1 MSATKPVVFNNTVL
15 RDGHQSLAATRMTT
29 KQMLPVVADLD
40 SLGFGALETWG
51 GATIDSCVRYLNE
64 NPFDRLDTLKKLAP
78 QTPHMM
84 LLRGQNLLQY
94 TAFPDDVVEA
104 FCAMSAKH
112 GMDIFR
118 IFDALN
124 DTRNL
129 KTAIAAVKKAG
140 KHAQGTLC
148 YTTSPVHT
156 LEAFIKMGAELQEM
170 GADSVCIKDMAG
182 LISPSMAYDLVKAL
196 KANLKIPIALHSHST
211 AGQAAAA
218 YYAATE
224 AGVDTVDTSIVPF
237 ANGTGQPD
245 TVLMLAMLERSARK
259 PSYNLET
266 LQKIRV
272 HMEKVYLEMK
282 AFTSSNNEKTDADI
296 LAFQVP
302 GGMLSNFRNQLKEQG
317 MADRFNDVLKE
328 IPVVREA
335 LGWIPLVTPTSQIV
349 GTQAMLNVKF
359 GRWKMLS
366 QPAID
371 VALGKY
377 GRTPGVVNAE
387 LLKECE
393 KKAGQQ
399 AVTVRGAD
407 LLAPGLE
414 KLRAEVKA
422 KGIEPSDENV
432 TLYAMFPQEVEKL
445 YKNKA
450 AGIAPYDIAPSPA
463 KKSDGKEKSSKFA
476 LTVGGKRHEVVIEE
490 LN

>member
-1 MSATKPVVFNNTVL
+1 MSATKPVEFNNTVL

-29 KQMLPVVADLD
+29 KEMLPVVADLD
-40 SLGFGALETWG
+40 SIGFAALETWG
-51 GATIDSCVRYLNE
+51 GATIDSCLRYLNE

-78 QTPHMM
+78 KTPHSM

-104 FCAMSAKH
+104 FCAASAKH

-129 KTAIAAVKKAG
+129 KTAINAVKKAG
-140 KHAQGTLC
+140 KHAQGTIC
-148 YTTSPVHT
+148 YTVSPVHT
-156 LEAFIKMGAELQEM
+156 LEAFIKLGTELQEI

-196 KANLKIPIALHSHST
+196 KSNLHIPVVLHSHST
-211 AGQAAAA
+211 SGQAAAA

-224 AGVDTVDTSIVPF
+224 AGIDSVDTSIVPF

-245 TVLMLAMLERSARK
+245 TLRMLAVLEGHPRCPAYDRARLVALGK
-259 PSYNLET
+259 
-266 LQKIRV
+266 
-272 HMEKVYLEMK
+272 HFEKVYAEMSK
-282 AFTSSNNEKTDADI
+282 FTSTANERTDTAT
-296 LAFQVP
+296 LAYQVP

-317 MADRFNDVLKE
+317 MSDRFNDVLKE

-366 QPAID
+366 QPAMD

-377 GRTPGVVNAE
+377 GRTPAPVNAD
-387 LLKECE
+387 LLKDVE
-393 KKAGQQ
+393 KKTGQQ

-407 LLAPGLE
+407 LLQPGME

-432 TLYAMFPQEVEKL
+432 TLYAMFPQEVEKI

-450 AGIAPYDIAPSPA
+450 AGIAPYDIAPAPA
-463 KKSDGKEKSSKFA
+463 KKDSDKAKASRFA
-476 LTVGGKRHEVVIEE
+476 LTLGGKRHEVTIEE